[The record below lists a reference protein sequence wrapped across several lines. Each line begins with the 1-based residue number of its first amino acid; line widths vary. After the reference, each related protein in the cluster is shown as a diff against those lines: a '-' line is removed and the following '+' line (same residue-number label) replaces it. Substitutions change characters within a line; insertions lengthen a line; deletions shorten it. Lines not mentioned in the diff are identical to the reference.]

1 MTDLI
6 KVAWIR
12 NDVPPGYPAPG
23 HLHCPCGNSPESM
36 FHPEQGDVVCNCG
49 RVYSWNGW
57 IKEEVADGG
66 AVDPD
71 VLEALGLKERP

>member
-1 MTDLI
+1 
-6 KVAWIR
+6 
-12 NDVPPGYPAPG
+12 
-23 HLHCPCGNSPESM
+23 M